1 MGRAR
6 LLVLALATGL
16 LVGSVLAG
24 PVGAQARP
32 QVLLLRVE
40 GAVDPFVANL
50 VERGVDQARRGGF
63 DAVLLSI
70 DTPGGLDS
78 SMRRI
83 VQAILGSPVPV
94 VCYTEPQGARAAS
107 AGTFIMLACP
117 VNAMAPGTN
126 IGAAHPV
133 GVSGAI
139 EQQKVTNDA
148 AAFIRSLASRWGRN
162 ADWAERSVRASV
174 SVPAEE
180 AVELGVVDLVAPT
193 RSELLRAVDG
203 RTVQLTTGP
212 VTLRTAGAALTER
225 TMGLGAGLLHGL
237 IDPNLAFLF
246 FNLGLILVVVELL
259 HPGLTVPGV
268 LGTLLLVTA
277 FVSFGFLP
285 VRLAGVVLLVAA
297 AAFFLLELK
306 HPGIGLPTVG
316 GAVSLVLG
324 GLLLFDPAVP
334 NARVSPW
341 LLTGMVGLLVFFF
354 GVVVNAALRA
364 RRLPPAAG
372 LDALRGAE
380 GVAVTALEPKGQVHA
395 AGEDWSAESSGGPV
409 PPGTRVR
416 VVGVS
421 GLTLIVEPV
430 GSPGEASVGPG
441 TSGPPPAEGEGRSEL
456 ARGPAARRE
465 GG

>member
-1 MGRAR
+1 MGRTR
-6 LLVLALATGL
+6 VLVLALGVVL
-16 LVGSVLAG
+16 LLGGSAW
-24 PVGAQARP
+24 AQARP
-32 QVLLLRVE
+32 QVLVVRVE

-50 VERGVDQARRGGF
+50 VEGGVDQARREGF

-78 SMRRI
+78 SMRRV

-94 VCYTEPQGARAAS
+94 VCYTEPQGGRAAS

-162 ADWAERSVRASV
+162 ADWAERAVRESV

-193 RSELLRAVDG
+193 RADLLRAVDG
-203 RTVQLTTGP
+203 RTVQLTGGP

-225 TMGLGAGLLHGL
+225 TMGLGARLLHGL

-268 LGTLLLVTA
+268 LGTLMLVTA

-306 HPGIGLPTVG
+306 HPGVGLPTVG

-324 GLLLFDPAVP
+324 GLLLFDPSVP

-341 LLTGMVGLLVFFF
+341 LLAGMVGLLVFFF

-372 LDALRGAE
+372 LDALRGSE
-380 GVAVTALEPKGQVHA
+380 GVALTSLDPRGQVHA
-395 AGEDWSAESSGGPV
+395 SGEDWSAESAAGPI
-409 PPGTRVR
+409 PAGSRVR

-421 GLTLIVEPV
+421 GLTLVVEPV
-430 GSPGEASVGPG
+430 GEAGVAAG
-441 TSGPPPAEGEGRSEL
+441 TSEGESAEPEGRGEL
-456 ARGPAARRE
+456 TGGPAARRE